1 LPPDTKDGEPAG
13 GKGDFGEGYSFHA
26 ISGRGTIKSEN
37 CNPDARRRRVVVHT
51 LRTQDFDELAHA
63 LPRWDLRCQ
72 QLGRGPFKGQL
83 QVLQLGG
90 IQVFRIAANRI
101 LHFEGWPPP
110 DSFGCFPVL
119 PANENAVWGGRRL
132 KTGQVRVSGPG
143 LDADHVTAAG
153 AYQLVGLVLDGA
165 VVREALP
172 VLGECD
178 SEKRLP
184 GTEAVTTS
192 PAGCRALWA
201 NLVGLLNGAQ
211 ARPALPASPR
221 PLIEQECLRPFLA
234 LLARPKHDRIACEPH
249 NRARL
254 VRRAEDYMQAN
265 RAEPLSVLELCRELG
280 VSERTL
286 HYAFQEVRGTSPMAY
301 FRALR
306 LNAVRQELRA
316 AADTATVHE
325 IAQRW
330 GFWHTG
336 EFAADYQR
344 LFGELPSQT
353 RNR

>member
-1 LPPDTKDGEPAG
+1 M
-13 GKGDFGEGYSFHA
+13 
-26 ISGRGTIKSEN
+26 
-37 CNPDARRRRVVVHT
+37 VVHT
-51 LRTQDFDELAHA
+51 LRTQDFDELAGA

-153 AYQLVGLVLDGA
+153 AYQLVGLVLEGA
-165 VVREALP
+165 LVRETLP
-172 VLGECD
+172 VLGGCD
-178 SEKRLP
+178 LEKRLA

-192 PAGCRALWA
+192 PAGCRALWTH
-201 NLVGLLNGAQ
+201 LVGLLNGAQ
-211 ARPALPASPR
+211 ARPVLLASPG

-234 LLARPKHDRIACEPH
+234 LLARPKHDRLACEAC
-249 NRARL
+249 NRTRL
-254 VRRAEDYMQAN
+254 VRRAQDYMQAN
-265 RAEPLSVLELCRELG
+265 RAGPLSVLELCRELG

-306 LNAVRQELRA
+306 LNAVRQELKTA
-316 AADTATVHE
+316 PDTATVQE

-330 GFWHTG
+330 GFWHPG
-336 EFAADYQR
+336 EFAAAYRR
-344 LFGELPSQT
+344 LFGELPSRTLT
-353 RNR
+353 R